1 MTRNIISTSLSL
13 MVVASLLAACGPTL
27 NQGTTPN
34 TSTPG
39 TGQSNSSNA
48 SNNASGSATVVASSQ
63 NSAEMQAAM
72 QTVIADEMAFRDTQ
86 TLTAESSFS
95 TQALEV
101 EQEGEVSAT
110 LFTGG
115 RLPLAREA
123 RQAREERDEAVNK
136 PRPVRTA
143 VALRNALVRSAVKA
157 ETRTRLKTK
166 AEERKT
172 MVLEKKAMLEASGA
186 LTVNAD
192 GTLTI
197 DPAKLK
203 AEVKAN
209 TEDRKAKAKAKLEQ
223 VKAKI
228 QTLREVAKEKKDK
241 LVSKAQAVRTSD
253 TEEIEN
259 EDGSITKITKIEFK
273 NEKTGVTR
281 NVTSTRTTMDEKLVS
296 AFYTLEATHQNYT
309 RTVERS
315 VEVNAEGQR
324 TVKVTAVTTWQDG
337 RKRERSEERVVAADG
352 SATGGGTLTVTRADG
367 TVKTYT
373 YTLGVTRSGDMI
385 VNSGDADTEV
395 TLEGT
400 AESTEVTVVVEES
413 GESTELA
420 VDLDTTDTEAVVP
433 EEEAAEESPA
443 EEAGVEV
450 EAEAEVSAS

>member
-1 MTRNIISTSLSL
+1 MTKNIISTSLSL
-13 MVVASLLAACGPTL
+13 MVAASLLAACGPTL
-27 NQGTTPN
+27 NQGTPPN
-34 TSTPG
+34 TSTPAV
-39 TGQSNSSNA
+39 NSSN
-48 SNNASGSATVVASSQ
+48 NTASGSVGVVASSQ

-86 TLTAESSFS
+86 TLTADSSFS

-115 RLPLAREA
+115 RLPLREA
-123 RQAREERDEAVNK
+123 RQEREEAEPA
-136 PRPVRTA
+136 PRPVRTTI
-143 VALRNALVRSAVKA
+143 ALRNALVRSAVRA
-157 ETRTRLKTK
+157 ETRTRMEAK
-166 AEERKT
+166 AEAQKA
-172 MVLEKKAMLEASGA
+172 MFLEKKAMLEVSGA
-186 LTVNAD
+186 FTVNAD

-209 TEDRKAKAKAKLEQ
+209 NEERKAKAKAKLEQ
-223 VKAKI
+223 VKEKI
-228 QTLREVAKEKKDK
+228 QALREVAKEKKDK
-241 LVSKAQAVRTSD
+241 LISKAQAVRTSE

-259 EDGSITKITKIEFK
+259 EDGSITKITKVEFK

-296 AFYTLEATHQNYT
+296 AFYTLEATHKNYT

-315 VEVNAEGQR
+315 VEVDAEGQR

-352 SATGGGTLTVTRADG
+352 SATGGGTMTITRADG

-373 YTLGVTRSGDMI
+373 YTLGVTSSGDVI
-385 VNSGDADTEV
+385 VNGDDSGTEV

-400 AESTEVTVVVEES
+400 TESTEVTVVVEED
-413 GESTELA
+413 GESTEVA
-420 VDLDTTDTEAVVP
+420 VDLEATDAEDVVAEAEAEATTEAD
-433 EEEAAEESPA
+433 ASA
-443 EEAGVEV
+443 EV
-450 EAEAEVSAS
+450 EAEASAS

>member
-1 MTRNIISTSLSL
+1 MTKNIISTSLSL
-13 MVVASLLAACGPTL
+13 MVAASLLAACGPTL

-34 TSTPG
+34 TSTPAVN
-39 TGQSNSSNA
+39 T
-48 SNNASGSATVVASSQ
+48 SNNASGSVNVVASSQ

-86 TLTAESSFS
+86 TLTADGSFS

-115 RLPLAREA
+115 RLPLREA
-123 RQAREERDEAVNK
+123 RQEREEEAAPA

-143 VALRNALVRSAVKA
+143 IALKNALVRSAVRA
-157 ETRTRLKTK
+157 ETRTRMEAK
-166 AEERKT
+166 AEAQKT
-172 MVLEKKAMLEASGA
+172 MFLEKKAMLEASGA
-186 LTVNAD
+186 FTVNAD

-203 AEVKAN
+203 AEVQAN
-209 TEDRKAKAKAKLEQ
+209 NEERKAKAKAKLEQ
-223 VKAKI
+223 VKEKI
-228 QTLREVAKEKKDK
+228 QALREVAKEKKDK
-241 LVSKAQAVRTSD
+241 LVSKAQAVRTSE

-259 EDGSITKITKIEFK
+259 EDGSITKITKVEFK

-296 AFYTLEATHQNYT
+296 AFYTLEATHKNYT

-352 SATGGGTLTVTRADG
+352 SATGGGTMTVTRADG

-373 YTLGVTRSGDMI
+373 YTLGVTSSGDVI
-385 VNSGDADTEV
+385 VNGDDSGTEV

-400 AESTEVTVVVEES
+400 TESTEVTVVVEEN
-413 GESTELA
+413 GESTEVA
-420 VDLDTTDTEAVVP
+420 VDLESTDTESVVA
-433 EEEAAEESPA
+433 EAEAEASTEA
-443 EEAGVEV
+443 EASAEV